1 MGRGGRRSR
10 QRARARA
17 RARAGAASQ
26 DASRC
31 FASVSKP
38 LLLQALKCMGTWARK
53 RVRELR
59 KWTWNGDYKCCWDG
73 HQQEAAAIAVLPGG
87 RVVTGGC
94 PDGELKVW
102 AIETGI
108 CLKTIETHD
117 MHDVLGSEK
126 SEPTYRG
133 INCLSVL
140 SDGRVVAA
148 GPSFKAGNEFPNC
161 HTIWDLETEQVVVTE
176 GYQCITSCLL
186 ALGDSKYVSSD
197 CCCHLKLWDGNTG
210 ARLSS
215 LELFLD
221 TSIEEAEWD
230 PRSLLEL
237 PNGDLALLFV
247 AGYADSYISLLRVT
261 GDELVPVRRISLP
274 RPRVLGFECGRT
286 RHWSMVKIGTSNQV
300 LIRLKSDDGTDYG
313 DAPPWKEAEASG
325 LHQIWDLDLGSCL
338 HHQPLNVINHAYY
351 DGVTKTSDAI
361 AVLPDGRFVVPGFG
375 ATIVSDPPEGTQ
387 FRTWQV
393 QHRYA
398 PHASRPMEYHD
409 GYEFTT
415 EEVTLIYAIAALGG
429 DRYLTAANDGTFKV
443 WTAPPV
449 SSPARAFIF
458 PSSATA
464 ASV

>member
-1 MGRGGRRSR
+1 MARGGRRSR
-10 QRARARA
+10 QRARAKA
-17 RARAGAASQ
+17 RARAGAAIQ
-26 DASRC
+26 DASRRA
-31 FASVSKP
+31 ASVSKP

-176 GYQCITSCLL
+176 GYQCITSFLL

-221 TSIEEAEWD
+221 TSIEDAEWD

-274 RPRVLGFECGRT
+274 RARVLGFESGRT

-325 LHQIWDLDLGSCL
+325 LHQIWDLDLGKCL
-338 HHQPLNVINHAYY
+338 HQFNCLSHAQ
-351 DGVTKTSDAI
+351 DGFTKTSDAI

-375 ATIVSDPPEGTQ
+375 ATIVSVADPFDKRSWE
-387 FRTWQV
+387 V
-393 QHRYA
+393 EHRYA
-398 PHASRPMEYHD
+398 PHDSRPMEYHD
-409 GYEFTT
+409 GWEFTT

-443 WTAPPV
+443 WTAPPA
-449 SSPARAFIF
+449 SSPARDPILP
-458 PSSATA
+458 PS
-464 ASV
+464 VDLDY

>member
-148 GPSFKAGNEFPNC
+148 GPSFKAGNEFPNW

-215 LELFLD
+215 SALFLD

-237 PNGDLALLFV
+237 PNGDLALLLV

-387 FRTWQV
+387 FRSWMV

-458 PSSATA
+458 PSSA
-464 ASV
+464 SV